1 MKNNIQIGDL
11 VRLRANKNLYG
22 FVDHITDDNEF
33 CYVMWFRDK
42 NFRDKNSLY
51 PYAFTSLELVSS

>member
-1 MKNNIQIGDL
+1 MKNNIKIDDL

-22 FVDHITDDNEF
+22 FVDHITDDNEY
-33 CYVMWFRDK
+33 CYVMWFK
-42 NFRDKNSLY
+42 DKNSLY